1 MRSGTSGTAA
11 PAGDGAVLHVGS
23 ASRLLRARLRP
34 IEWVVL
40 EDVALDARRDRT
52 GRLVAPTSA
61 RQVAEHLCLTP
72 GAAARALARLRREG
86 LLTYAREVGPAGRF
100 GLSSYVL
107 GTVPGLE
114 VVEPSDGRP
123 CPPPPCPVRPH
134 VDGPRAVDAHM
145 APPPPPPGSVGA
157 ESAPPS
163 PHAAATLA
171 AAGDD
176 LTGEERART
185 TAGRAAAKR
194 GRRPASKPV
203 VAQLSIL
210 DATINELDSIQ
221 HRQP

>member
-1 MRSGTSGTAA
+1 MPAGTSRTAARSGDGT
-11 PAGDGAVLHVGS
+11 VLHVGP
-23 ASRLLRARLRP
+23 ASRQLRATLRP
-34 IEWVVL
+34 IEWAVL
-40 EDVALDARRDRT
+40 EDIALDARRDGT

-61 RQVAEHLCLTP
+61 RRVAEHLCLTP
-72 GAAARALARLRREG
+72 GAAARAVARLRSAG

-100 GLSSYVL
+100 GLSTYVL

-123 CPPPPCPVRPH
+123 CPLPSCPVRPR
-134 VDGPRAVDAHM
+134 VDGPRALDAHM
-145 APPPPPPGSVGA
+145 APPPRSVGA
-157 ESAPPS
+157 DSAPRS
-163 PHAAATLA
+163 DAAAAPA
-171 AAGDD
+171 AASDQ
-176 LTGEERART
+176 LTAEDRART

-221 HRQP
+221 HPQL